1 MKKNMGIWDRRL
13 RVSVALLFAILYF
26 AGVITGT
33 WAIVLMVIAGVF
45 LLTSIISICPLYAL
59 LGINTCARRHN

>member
-1 MKKNMGIWDRRL
+1 MKKNMGTWDRRL

-33 WAIVLMVIAGVF
+33 WAIVLMIVAGVF
-45 LLTSIISICPLYAL
+45 LLTSIVSICPLYSM
-59 LGINTCARRHN
+59 LGINTCQRRQK